1 MHNSLETTKKKKT
14 LKSDAEHANQENEF
28 DLLRVSPGVK
38 KRKRQENRVASL
50 QEGSLCLRDPERR
63 AALDG
68 YSLQSAATHREA
80 NLHRYTVLPP
90 LVKAAGKKCFYARP
104 IVVGL
109 LCD

>member
-1 MHNSLETTKKKKT
+1 MKKKK
-14 LKSDAEHANQENEF
+14 
-28 DLLRVSPGVK
+28 G
-38 KRKRQENRVASL
+38 RKIEWFQRDSHSASL
-50 QEGSLCLRDPERR
+50 QEESLHLRDPEGR

-80 NLHRYTVLPP
+80 NLHKYTALPP